1 MRTEQDQLID
11 LTETILNGMRKIMEE
26 QGATDQIIL
35 HEEEGQIIYAL
46 CELIATGSKETSVEI
61 FSTLSFEGT
70 PIICQ

>member
-1 MRTEQDQLID
+1 MRTELEQLVD
-11 LTETILNGMRKIMEE
+11 LQNVVIRGMRKIMEE
-26 QGATDQIIL
+26 QGATTQIIL

-46 CELIATGSKETSVEI
+46 CELIAAGSKETSVKI